1 MKWYYSERYQ
11 WQGFKTCKNNLGFK
25 DVSSILNI
33 SKTDELWNLMHL
45 IETYN
50 SELSLV
56 VEVERT

>member
-1 MKWYYSERYQ
+1 MARL
-11 WQGFKTCKNNLGFK
+11 KTCKNNLGFK

-56 VEVERT
+56 VEVERM